1 MMSFLP
7 NLANL
12 SGMPDALSTTIPIWC
27 AVLNLAIFPSNTP
40 SETLFLPPYMSQSTH
55 AQITSLLPSFVTSLL
70 DLKIPLPTL
79 TKPLRPFWV
88 TQDTQLPEDSAVILE
103 DFTPIICCT
112 ASRRVVGSEMDEGG
126 YIQGAADDTENWAHG
141 LTPTLFWANIETLL
155 QTPEADL
162 PDAIQTLVKHDKP
175 SDTNAV
181 RLTPHI
187 SVSPLSDIVDSTTC
201 HISLTSQPTPKD
213 TWQKSLSNMEI
224 GLGKGKIASRNLRLA
239 LPDICTFASAYITK
253 HPAAQILVSCES
265 GKDLSVGTAL
275 ALYCFLFK
283 DDGTLRKETDKEFTK
298 SLIKSRLAG
307 FMTTYPAAN
316 PSRNTLQSVNSFLI
330 DWHN

>member
-1 MMSFLP
+1 
-7 NLANL
+7 
-12 SGMPDALSTTIPIWC
+12 MPDALSTTIPIWC
-27 AVLNLAIFPSNTP
+27 AVLSLAIFPSTTP
-40 SETLFLPPYMSQSTH
+40 PETLFLPPYMSQSTH

-70 DLKIPLPTL
+70 DLKITLPAL

-88 TQDTQLPEDSAVILE
+88 TQDTQLPDDSAVIFE
-103 DFTPIICCT
+103 DFAPIICCT

-141 LTPTLFWANIETLL
+141 LTPTVFWANVETLL
-155 QTPEADL
+155 QSPESEL
-162 PDAIQTLVKHDKP
+162 PDIIQTLVKQDNP
-175 SDTNAV
+175 SDANAV

-187 SVSPLSDIVDSTTC
+187 SVSALSDTTDCTKC
-201 HISLTSQPTPKD
+201 HISLASQPTPKD
-213 TWQKSLSNMEI
+213 TWQKSPTSMEI

-239 LPDICTFASAYITK
+239 LSDICSFASTYIANQ
-253 HPAAQILVSCES
+253 PAGQILISCES

-275 ALYCFLFK
+275 AIHCFLFK
-283 DDGTLRKETDKEFTK
+283 DDGTLRQDTEKEFTK

>member
-1 MMSFLP
+1 
-7 NLANL
+7 
-12 SGMPDALSTTIPIWC
+12 MPDALSTTIPIWC
-27 AVLNLAIFPSNTP
+27 AVLNLAICPSTTP

-55 AQITSLLPSFVTSLL
+55 AQISSLIPSFVTSLL

-88 TQDTQLPEDSAVILE
+88 TQDAQLPDDSAVIFE

-141 LTPTLFWANIETLL
+141 LTPTLFWANVETLL
-155 QTPEADL
+155 QTPDPEL
-162 PDAIQTLVKHDKP
+162 PDVIQTLVKQDKP
-175 SDTNAV
+175 SDTNAI

-187 SVSPLSDIVDSTTC
+187 SVSPLSDTVDSATC
-201 HISLTSQPTPKD
+201 HIALTLQPTPKD
-213 TWQKSLSNMEI
+213 TWKKSPSKMEI

-239 LPDICTFASAYITK
+239 LPYICSFSSTYMTE
-253 HPAAQILVSCES
+253 HPTSQILIACES

-275 ALYCFLFK
+275 ALHCFLFK
-283 DDGTLRKETDKEFTK
+283 DDGTRRLYTEKEFTK